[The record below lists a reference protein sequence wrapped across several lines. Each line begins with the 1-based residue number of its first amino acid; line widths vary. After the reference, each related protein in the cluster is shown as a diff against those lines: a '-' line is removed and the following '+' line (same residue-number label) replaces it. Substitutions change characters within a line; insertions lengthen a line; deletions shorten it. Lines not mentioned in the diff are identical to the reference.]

1 MTSVCLALRILWF
14 SRKFE
19 PEEAMPCLELKVA
32 AEPLSQPATRLRTL
46 LEKPGATVLRRHH
59 IAEAPGYDEPQL
71 RNRFRVIAAL
81 AVDLSN
87 PPQEPETPPEKHEGE
102 AAPALPAE
110 GQQEEGDA
118 GDDPFGGSFAKG
130 IEIWVADGVRTAC
143 VHADADEIPGV
154 LAMFDAY
161 LRLARYQPAFL
172 RLDQRVVGLHFTFRE
187 GLSVGIHGAPSQV
200 EPTAEAFFDA
210 VSPISEIDDFR
221 APSFVVRLPNGCIG
235 YFHDLLRAATVWL
248 NDNSYPSILGSK

>member
-1 MTSVCLALRILWF
+1 LVF
-14 SRKFE
+14 EKFDS
-19 PEEAMPCLELKVA
+19 EEAMPCLELKVA

-59 IAEAPGYDEPQL
+59 VAEAAGYDEPPL
-71 RNRFRVIAAL
+71 RNRFRVIAVL

-87 PPQEPETPPEKHEGE
+87 PPQEPETPPEKHEGDE
-102 AAPALPAE
+102 ASEAHVAVHE
-110 GQQEEGDA
+110 KGDA
-118 GDDPFGGSFAKG
+118 GDSIDGSFAKG
-130 IEIWVADGVRTAC
+130 VEIWVADGVRTAC
-143 VHADADEIPGV
+143 VHADADEIPGA

-187 GLSVGIHGAPSQV
+187 GLSVGVHGAPSEV
-200 EPTAEAFFDA
+200 EPAAEAFFDA